1 MAIPIIPHPG
11 AMWWAYQSERKAEAD
26 REAQRV
32 ANYYRRQ
39 ERQKE
44 DMECLR
50 AN

>member
-1 MAIPIIPHPG
+1 
-11 AMWWAYQSERKAEAD
+11 MWWAYQSERKAEAD